1 MAMPAHMHT
10 HTRAHAHAHAH
21 THAHTRMTYSQAR
34 ARATCTCACTCTR
47 TQDHWLDNLLNTLV
61 GHVAAQLIVPLDNTM
76 FWASRLIRIA
86 ESLEKHSGVS
96 CHWNLAHTMQ
106 SWLPYAQMPHHHDW
120 HHEGHKSCNFTFASV
135 GGVRDCVFGTRKM
148 GRADREAASCAT
160 AEDKKAIAAKHER

>member
-1 MAMPAHMHT
+1 MPLPAAGDDALLRYAHSHT
-10 HTRAHAHAHAH
+10 NTHEHT
-21 THAHTRMTYSQAR
+21 
-34 ARATCTCACTCTR
+34 CKCTR

-135 GGVRDCVFGTRKM
+135 GGVWDCVFGTRKM